1 MQNKGLV
8 KLFAILFGLICIY
21 QLSFTY
27 VAGRVED
34 EAKAFAEAKVPN
46 TQADYIA
53 KREAIEAKYLDD
65 KMGQDVFYGD
75 LQNYVDTA
83 FKVETTV

>member
-46 TQADYIA
+46 TQADHIA
-53 KREAIEAKYLDD
+53 KRIWTIKWD
-65 KMGQDVFYGD
+65 KRSTTSE
-75 LQNYVDTA
+75 LQNSLSP
-83 FKVETTV
+83 K